1 MRSTYERVGVSNDYS
16 AVVRPAKRTTD
27 ENGTIVL
34 MLLAG
39 ASMIAQMSVHGTL
52 LGAVIISGAL
62 VVIFP
67 GQATALLTKIDK
79 LEKRWG
85 VNPYLI
91 VFGILGT
98 VFCLDYMAQPASA
111 QFFLQA
117 EQWIKT
123 TGFAGAN
130 NTETEAMV
138 TAIFNVLRMFFL
150 IYIAVSIVVLVKAAR
165 DGDDW
170 QAAAKMPM
178 MVLLG
183 VFIADVLTTVIT

>member
-1 MRSTYERVGVSNDYS
+1 MRTYERVGIEGGCSTMG
-16 AVVRPAKRTTD
+16 RPASRTAD

-52 LGAVIISGAL
+52 LGAVIIAGAL

-67 GQATALLTKIDK
+67 NQAKALLTKIDK
-79 LEKRWG
+79 IEKRWG
-85 VNPYLI
+85 VNPYLMM
-91 VFGILGT
+91 LGLLST
-98 VFCLDYMAQPASA
+98 VFVLDYMAQPASA
-111 QFFLQA
+111 QFFLEA
-117 EQWIKT
+117 ENWIKN

-130 NTETEAMV
+130 NADTAAMV
-138 TAIFNVLRMFFL
+138 TAIFNTLRMFFL
-150 IYIAVSIVVLVKAAR
+150 VYIGVSIVVLVKAAR

-170 QAAAKMPM
+170 QSAAKMPM